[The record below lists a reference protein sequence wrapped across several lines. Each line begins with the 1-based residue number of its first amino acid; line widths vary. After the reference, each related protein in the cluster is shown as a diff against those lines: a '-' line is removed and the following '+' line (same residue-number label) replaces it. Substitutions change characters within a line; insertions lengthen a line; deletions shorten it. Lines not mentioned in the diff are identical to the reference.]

1 MTDEQILHIAKVCHE
16 AHRAWC
22 AAHGDH
28 AHKPWDEAE
37 EYQREGTLWGVRWVL
52 DFPDASD
59 EDHHDDWWV
68 EKQKQGW
75 TYGPVRDSIAKTHPG
90 MVPYSEMPEYQRKKK
105 PLFRAIV
112 MALSA

>member
-1 MTDEQILHIAKVCHE
+1 MTDEELLNIARVCHE

-22 AAHGDH
+22 AANGDH

-37 EYQREGTLWGVRWVL
+37 EYQRETTLWGVRL
-52 DFPDASD
+52 LLRCPGITD
-59 EDHHDDWWV
+59 EEHHDLWWMNKLRDDWCHDS
-68 EKQKQGW
+68 
-75 TYGPVRDSIAKTHPG
+75 TRDSAAKTHPG